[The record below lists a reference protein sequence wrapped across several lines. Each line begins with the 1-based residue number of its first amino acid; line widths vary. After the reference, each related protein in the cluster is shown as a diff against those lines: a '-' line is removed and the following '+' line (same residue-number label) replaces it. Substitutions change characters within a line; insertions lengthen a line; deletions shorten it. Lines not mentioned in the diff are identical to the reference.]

1 MLQQGRDLIEKGNL
15 IVKGGG
21 GYRGIGVGVTSPTS
35 VDITYI
41 MGNTGLL

>member
-1 MLQQGRDLIEKGNL
+1 MLQQGRDLIVEGDL
-15 IVKGGG
+15 IVKGGD
-21 GYRGIGVGVTSPTS
+21 RGIGVGVTSPTS

>member
-15 IVKGGG
+15 IVKGG